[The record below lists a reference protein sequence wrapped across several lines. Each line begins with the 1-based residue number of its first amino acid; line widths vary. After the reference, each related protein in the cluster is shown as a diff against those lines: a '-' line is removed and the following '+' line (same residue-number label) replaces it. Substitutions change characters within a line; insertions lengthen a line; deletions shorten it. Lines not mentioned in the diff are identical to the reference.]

1 MHFCF
6 CIIYILFSFHRRINL
21 DVFRFSSSEFVFK
34 ETSYKYALLI
44 CPTKLCI
51 KPRNFW
57 EIEKILTVT
66 MASLQAMIREIMV
79 KETVGLGKGN
89 NSRNFP
95 FPRDEDG
102 ISPTAKRCLMGERS
116 LWNHG

>member
-1 MHFCF
+1 
-6 CIIYILFSFHRRINL
+6 
-21 DVFRFSSSEFVFK
+21 
-34 ETSYKYALLI
+34 
-44 CPTKLCI
+44 
-51 KPRNFW
+51 
-57 EIEKILTVT
+57 

-102 ISPTAKRCLMGERS
+102 ISPTAKRCSMGERS